1 MIGRDLNI
9 NNLSFSYGK
18 KEILDDVTLR
28 VTSGNAVGITGRN
41 GCGKTTF
48 LKLVGGLL
56 YPSKG
61 TIRFEDKNGIS
72 INEAVC
78 AQLLETPVFW
88 QGLTGGENLRYFL
101 RDGYNADTAD
111 AELKKWGME
120 GAMSIPVAKYSMGM
134 RQKLGLILT
143 ILSERPIL
151 LWDEPS
157 NSLDM
162 ESTDY
167 LQTRIREICDEGRT
181 VLVVSHVGDLIRH
194 SCSEIYQITDGCIRR
209 VDHVDSSEK
218 FYEFFFSDEKS
229 LSETQRRLEEQGIF
243 VRKGERQ
250 LTISADKLERI
261 LYLTGEKDII
271 RIEIPK
277 KQGGSEGII
286 L

>member
-1 MIGRDLNI
+1 M
-9 NNLSFSYGK
+9 
-18 KEILDDVTLR
+18 
-28 VTSGNAVGITGRN
+28 
-41 GCGKTTF
+41 
-48 LKLVGGLL
+48 

-61 TIRFEDKNGIS
+61 TIRFEDKKGIS
-72 INEAVC
+72 INETVC

-101 RDGYNADTAD
+101 RDGYNADTAE

-194 SCSEIYQITDGCIRR
+194 SCSEIYQIADGCIRR
-209 VDHVDSSEK
+209 VDHVDSSER

-229 LSETQRRLEEQGIF
+229 LLETQRRLEEQGVF

-277 KQGGSEGII
+277 KQGGSEGDI